1 MGVVNTTYTFTS
13 TDTITSAKMNN
24 IIDETTFTGDAI
36 QGTTLQV
43 VSPGKLAVSAGG
55 ITSNELASNSVTS
68 ANIVDASIT
77 NAKLATT
84 TGEIGGSWQSY
95 TPVFTLSGGATSGN
109 AVITGRYTKIG
120 KTVHFYITYTL
131 GTTTNFTGLT
141 SMAATIPLG
150 MSASYSDYHPI
161 ASVSYVNG
169 SGARSAPGSAV
180 AFPGTSTTTIAII
193 SHAAT
198 PVGINYNTTN
208 ATNPIP
214 FAADSTNKIL
224 ICGTYEI
231 A

>member
-1 MGVVNTTYTFTS
+1 
-13 TDTITSAKMNN
+13 
-24 IIDETTFTGDAI
+24 
-36 QGTTLQV
+36 
-43 VSPGKLAVSAGG
+43 VSPGKLAVYAGG

-68 ANIVDASIT
+68 VKIVDSSVTTAKIADASIT

-84 TGEIGGSWQSY
+84 AGEIGASWQSY